1 MQYLLSE
8 IVVFLILAWI
18 VGLLTGWLI
27 WRSSGSTETDETL
40 KRKLADSQ
48 SMVRNLQRKVDTL
61 QSEPTHHAALPDRL
75 AATPAV
81 PEQPAADDE
90 APTEAPNGGPRLS
103 SLPGGPTAA
112 AFLDDLVADETEPP
126 APPAPA
132 PLPDAPPMDEAP
144 TYDDLQRITGIGPD
158 FAQQLADLGVTTSR
172 GSRTRTSSGSGTT
185 WTSSRTACAA
195 RSGCSR
201 RPCSTARPT
210 ARTRSPVRLAAAASG
225 ARRAGE

>member
-61 QSEPTHHAALPDRL
+61 QSEPTHHAAIPDRL
-75 AATPAV
+75 AD
-81 PEQPAADDE
+81 EADDSE
-90 APTEAPNGGPRLS
+90 EPADDDAPDAVEDDAPSPRLS
-103 SLPGGPTAA
+103 SIPGGPTAA

-158 FAQQLADLGVTTSR
+158 FAQQLADLGVTTYR
-172 GSRTRTSSGSGTT
+172 QIARFTDDDIERIGNHLDVFPDRVRREKWVQQAAVLHRETYGTH
-185 WTSSRTACAA
+185 
-195 RSGCSR
+195 
-201 RPCSTARPT
+201 P
-210 ARTRSPVRLAAAASG
+210 
-225 ARRAGE
+225 

>member
-61 QSEPTHHAALPDRL
+61 QSEPTHHAAIPDRL
-75 AATPAV
+75 ADEADDS
-81 PEQPAADDE
+81 EQPAADD
-90 APTEAPNGGPRLS
+90 APAAVEDDALSPRLS
-103 SLPGGPTAA
+103 SIPGGPTAA

-158 FAQQLADLGVTTSR
+158 FAQQLADLGVTTYR
-172 GSRTRTSSGSGTT
+172 QIARFTDDDIERIGSHLDVFPDRVRREKWVQQAAVLHRETYGTH
-185 WTSSRTACAA
+185 
-195 RSGCSR
+195 
-201 RPCSTARPT
+201 P
-210 ARTRSPVRLAAAASG
+210 
-225 ARRAGE
+225 